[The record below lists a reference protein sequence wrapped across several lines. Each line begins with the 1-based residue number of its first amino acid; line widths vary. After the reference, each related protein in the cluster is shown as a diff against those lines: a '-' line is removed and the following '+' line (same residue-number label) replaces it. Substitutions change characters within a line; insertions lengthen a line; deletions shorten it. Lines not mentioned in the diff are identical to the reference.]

1 MKPADLIATSKRLV
15 GVSGRNKPRQSDLKR
30 AVSSAYYALFHAL
43 CWTCADSFV
52 GGTGADRSN
61 PAWRQ
66 VYRAV
71 DHGFARSQFKNSKV
85 MVRFPQAIQD
95 FGNLFVD
102 LQAERH
108 SADYDPHHRSN
119 RSDVLAFIA
128 TAESALGALKATALR
143 DRRALAAWVM
153 LKDRAG

>member
-1 MKPADLIATSKRLV
+1 MKPADLVATSRRLV
-15 GVSGRNKPRQSDLKR
+15 GASGRQKPRQSDLKR
-30 AVSSAYYALFHAL
+30 AASTAYYALFHAL

-66 VYRAV
+66 AYRAV
-71 DHGFARSQFKNSKV
+71 EHGYAKGQFSNARI
-85 MVRFPQAIQD
+85 MGRFPQAIQD

-108 SADYDPHHRSN
+108 KADYDPHYRCK
-119 RSDVLAFIA
+119 RSDVAASIA
-128 TAESALGALKATALR
+128 GAESAIRALSAARIR
-143 DRRALAAWVM
+143 DRRALAAWVL
-153 LKDRAG
+153 LKDRPG